1 MSATARYRA
10 QHDDLVQIVGRM
22 QPYLNG
28 DCGKRAKELRQ
39 GLNDLAGGLNI
50 HLAMEDTVMYPR
62 LLKSNDPQ
70 LVKTAQTFMDE
81 MSGLKAAFTAYS
93 KKWTQ
98 SAIAA
103 DGAGFAAET
112 RSVFAALAE
121 RVKKEN
127 SVLYPLVDRLG

>member
-10 QHDDLVQIVGRM
+10 QHEELIQIVGRLT
-22 QPYLNG
+22 PLLNG
-28 DCGKRAKELRQ
+28 DCGQRAKELRQ

-62 LLKSNDPQ
+62 LLKASDPTV
-70 LVKTAQTFMDE
+70 VKTAQAFIDE
-81 MSGLKAAFTAYS
+81 MSGLKAAFGAYS

-98 SAIAA
+98 TAIAA

-112 RSVFAALAE
+112 RAVFAALGE

-127 SVLYPLVDRLG
+127 SQLYPLVDRMG